1 MKRKNT
7 DQAKNSSLNLEK
19 RMLNNSRSNSQLDKS
34 GDIASMRREK
44 TLQWENEKKL
54 RELRLELNF
63 TKEELEKARS
73 SAFLANERSVKTGR
87 GRVK

>member
-73 SAFLANERSVKTGR
+73 SAFLAIERSVKTGR